1 MNQVQKKR
9 LALALGLTEGI
20 SGLSSLLVVLWVMGF
35 AQEQMLAQGWHILLG
50 GLVWLN
56 TLCVSVRILR
66 PCLRRAEKHWPSR
79 PDCIRLVVIILN
91 SLLLAGVIFRI
102 VSQGCLYVT
111 LCFAIGL
118 SIVQGIFS
126 IATLVNL
133 RLYIRSGGVQRTSK
147 IDRLSPAI
155 IFFLG
160 MAAFVL
166 VSTLLLMMPYAH
178 KDGATL
184 SFIDALFTCASAT
197 SITGLTCIDVGT
209 ELSQFGQIIV
219 LLDFQIG
226 AMGVMTFTYFVMML
240 IGNRLS
246 VENSNAVSSM
256 LDQENPRI
264 IQSLLCTVVG
274 VTLSIEVVGALL
286 LYNMWE
292 GVQGISPDD
301 LWFYAIFHSVSAFC
315 NAGITLFPDNMAQS
329 GVNDCLW
336 AQGVMMLLII
346 AGTLGFGVYREALA
360 RLGRWLHHKKNTRR
374 WSTHSWFVMR
384 VTAIVLLGGFLGL
397 TFLSYLEPSSTH
409 AITWHSL
416 WESFWNTVGRSAGFN
431 LTDITEY
438 GPVYKLFLCLL
449 MFVGGNPAGTGG
461 GVFAPVVAICV
472 LEVFRVLRGQQDVQI
487 HERRIARST
496 VERAMATVVLSIFW
510 IFVTTML
517 LLLVEEWSGGADK
530 SHAGLTHLLNMLF
543 LEVSAY
549 TTTGYTLIDPANLS
563 WFSKLIITLNMLFG
577 RMGMFTFMLI
587 FITPKPPQAFR
598 YPETR
603 LPLN

>member
-9 LALALGLTEGI
+9 LARELPD
-20 SGLSSLLVVLWVMGF
+20 GLSGVSALLVVLWVMGF
-35 AQEQMLAQGWHILLG
+35 VQRQMITQGWHILLG
-50 GLVWLN
+50 VLVWIN
-56 TLCVSVRILR
+56 AACVCIRILR
-66 PCLRRAEKHWPSR
+66 PLLRRSGKRLPSR
-79 PDCIRLVVIILN
+79 PDCWLLFVVTLN
-91 SLLLAGVIFRI
+91 SLLLGGA
-102 VSQGCLYVT
+102 VT
-111 LCFAIGL
+111 LSVPRDSLYWVLFTAMLL
-118 SIVQGIFS
+118 SIAQGIS
-126 IATLVNL
+126 SSARMLQLVL
-133 RLYIRSGGVQRTSK
+133 DVRSGGVQRLTRT
-147 IDRLSPAI
+147 DRWSPVI
-155 IFFLG
+155 VFFLG
-160 MAAFVL
+160 LAGWVL
-166 VSTLLLMMPYAH
+166 GSTLLLMTPNAH
-178 KDGATL
+178 TSGSTL

-197 SITGLTCIDVGT
+197 SITGLTCIDVGAD
-209 ELSQFGQIIV
+209 LSQFGQFIV

-226 AMGVMTFTYFVMML
+226 AMGVMTFTYFVMMM

-246 VENSNAVSSM
+246 VGGSSAVSSM
-256 LDQENPRI
+256 LDQENLRTIPA
-264 IQSLLCTVVG
+264 LLSTVVG
-274 VTLSIEVVGALL
+274 VTLSIEAVGALL

-292 GVQGISPDD
+292 GVQGVDQAH
-301 LWFYAIFHSVSAFC
+301 LLFYAIFHSVSAFC
-315 NAGITLFPDNMAQS
+315 NAGITLFPNNMAQS
-329 GVNDCLW
+329 GVSACYS
-336 AQGVMMLLII
+336 AQVVILLLII
-346 AGTLGFGVYREALA
+346 AGTLGFGIYREALA
-360 RLGRWLHHKKNTRR
+360 RLGRRLHHKKNTRR
-374 WSTHSWFVMR
+374 WSTHSWLVMR

-397 TFLSYLEPSSTH
+397 TFLSFLEPSSTH
-409 AITWHSL
+409 AITGHSL
-416 WESFWNTVGRSAGFN
+416 WESMWNTVGRSAGFN
-431 LTDITEY
+431 LTDIAEY
-438 GPVYKLFLCLL
+438 GPVYKLFLCIL

-510 IFVTTML
+510 IIVTTML
-517 LLLVEEWSGGADK
+517 LLLVEEWSSGADK

-549 TTTGYTLIDPANLS
+549 TTAGYSLIDPADLS

>member
-9 LALALGLTEGI
+9 LAYELTD
-20 SGLSSLLVVLWVMGF
+20 GLSGVFSLLVVLWVMGF
-35 AQEQMLAQGWHILLG
+35 VQEQMLTQGWHILLG
-50 GLVWLN
+50 VLAWIN
-56 TLCVSVRILR
+56 AACVYFRILR
-66 PCLRRAEKHWPSR
+66 PLLRRGEKRFPSR
-79 PDCIRLVVIILN
+79 PDCFLLGVVTLN
-91 SLLLAGVIFRI
+91 TLLLAGIITHV
-102 VSQGCLYVT
+102 VPPGGLYAVMCVAM
-111 LCFAIGL
+111 LL
-118 SIVQGIFS
+118 SIVQSIFS
-126 IATLVNL
+126 VARML
-133 RLYIRSGGVQRTSK
+133 RLALDIRSGGVQRLTK
-147 IDRLSPAI
+147 TDHWSPVI

-160 MAAFVL
+160 MSAWVL
-166 VSTLLLMMPYAH
+166 VSTLLLMTPNAH
-178 KDGATL
+178 TSGSTI

-197 SITGLTCIDVGT
+197 SITGLTCIDVGA
-209 ELSQFGQIIV
+209 ELSRFGQFIV

-226 AMGVMTFTYFVMML
+226 AMGVMTFTYFVMMM

-246 VENSNAVSSM
+246 VENSSAVSSM
-256 LDQENPRI
+256 LDQENLRTIPA
-264 IQSLLCTVVG
+264 LLRTVVG
-274 VTLSIEVVGALL
+274 VTLCIEAVGALL

-292 GVQGISPDD
+292 GVQGVDQAH
-301 LWFYAIFHSVSAFC
+301 LLFYAIFHSVSAFC
-315 NAGITLFPDNMAQS
+315 NVGITLFPDNMAQS
-329 GVNDCLW
+329 GVSSCYS
-336 AQGVMMLLII
+336 AQVVMLLLII
-346 AGTLGFGVYREALA
+346 AGTLGFGIYREALA
-360 RLGRWLHHKKNTRR
+360 RLGRRLHHKKNTRR
-374 WSTHSWFVMR
+374 WSTHSWLVMR

-397 TFLSYLEPSSTH
+397 TFLSFLEPSSTH
-409 AITWHSL
+409 AITGHSL
-416 WESFWNTVGRSAGFN
+416 WESLWNTVGRSAGFN
-431 LTDITEY
+431 LTDIAEY
-438 GPVYKLFLCLL
+438 GPVYKLFLCIL

-510 IFVTTML
+510 IIVTTML
-517 LLLVEEWSGGADK
+517 LLLVEEWSSGADK

-549 TTTGYTLIDPANLS
+549 TTTGYSLIDPADLS
-563 WFSKLIITLNMLFG
+563 WFSKFIITLNMLFG